1 MYASYFQ
8 HPVWLKAYTLTER
21 STPTNLKEGTSD
33 AAFNIGLATRRLNHW
48 RSREPFTDD
57 AVFAQRLKA
66 FKLSEAELSCLL
78 GESLESLSQR
88 LPVKPEWLITI
99 EQAYSCFYSDS
110 ANSSSNAR
118 EQSPLAGLPPSFLN
132 GFEPLLYHGIKRLQ
146 DGLSLLEQT
155 YPTAP
160 FNRQTT
166 KRSLLTHLFE
176 QLAIKCA
183 RTMVLELNVARLQG
197 DLVGDTPEER
207 FGDFIER
214 LRKPEVMLPIL
225 MEYPV
230 LARQLVTTLD
240 NWVAFCLELFDH
252 LSEDWE
258 AIRTTFSPTTD
269 PGLISHVYFGAGDTH
284 RGGRSVA
291 IVTFNS
297 GLRIVYKPRSLSTDV
312 HYSQL
317 LEWLNRHGVQPQFRI
332 LKVINGKA
340 HGWAEF
346 VESQGCST
354 EEEIDRFY
362 RRQGGYLALLY
373 ALEATDFHH
382 ENLIASGE
390 HPILVDLEALFHPRL
405 QTQMSGPQDAALADS
420 AMDHSVL
427 RVGLLPRRV
436 MSFDDMD
443 GVDLSGFGGRRG
455 QLTPLPVMSFE
466 QLATDEMH
474 VIRKRLEMP
483 GSLNRP
489 VLLGADVNVQ
499 DYTVSIIEGFTSVY
513 RLLMTRRDE
522 LLASNGPFAAFAE
535 DDVRAVLRQTRLYGS
550 LLNESHH
557 PDVLRDA
564 VDRDIL
570 FDRLWMG
577 IDYLPYIS
585 KIVDA
590 EISDLLR
597 GDIPVFLSRPNSR
610 DLWTSREECIPEFFE
625 ESSLDV
631 VRRRLRELNED
642 DLSLQTWFIK
652 ASMSTLSIGHGKNDF
667 ANSRL
672 NDSPEPEPA
681 TRERLLAA
689 ARAVGD
695 RLEVLA
701 LRDEHNVNWV
711 GLSFAGE
718 RTWTLM
724 PLTEE
729 LYNGNLG
736 VCLFLSYLGQ
746 VTGEE
751 RYIALARKVLMKIPE
766 RVRKIRTQVN
776 TISAF
781 NGLGALIYT
790 LAHAGALWDEAAL
803 IEAAEELVL
812 GLPELIDQDKTLDII
827 VGSAGCIG
835 ALLSLYHCTAS
846 PRAFNAAIQ
855 CAEHLL
861 THARPMKCGIGWE
874 TTIKSTAPLTGFSHG
889 ASGIASALLDVMS
902 LTGDLRF
909 KTAALQAFSYER
921 SVFSTSEMNWPDFR
935 ADLTPHNMPAF
946 MCTWCHGAPGVGRAR
961 LRALDHFDDAE
972 VRADLD
978 YAVKTTLAQGF
989 GHSHSLCHGDLG
1001 NLEFLMETAQGL
1013 HDSKLLNHVNHIAA
1027 SILLSIEKHGWL
1039 CSTPLSVE
1047 TPGLMTGL
1055 AGIGFGL
1062 LRLAEPA
1069 SVPSVLNLAPP
1080 IARLEGNFIGLDHQ

>member
-1 MYASYFQ
+1 MSEYASYFQ
-8 HPVWLKAYTLTER
+8 DPVWLKAYTLTER
-21 STPTNLKEGTSD
+21 STPTNFKEGTSD
-33 AAFNIGLATRRLNHW
+33 AAFNFGLATRRVNRW
-48 RSREPFTDD
+48 RSREPFTDHT
-57 AVFAQRLKA
+57 VFAQRLQA
-66 FKLSEAELSCLL
+66 FKLSEAELSYLL

-99 EQAYSCFYSDS
+99 EQAYACFYSDS
-110 ANSSSNAR
+110 ANSSSSAC

-132 GFEPLLYHGIKRLQ
+132 GFDPLLYHAIKRLQ
-146 DGLSLLEQT
+146 DGLSLLEQE
-155 YPTAP
+155 YPAAP
-160 FNRQTT
+160 FNRQTI
-166 KRSLLTHLFE
+166 KSALITHLFE

-197 DLVGDTPEER
+197 ELVGDTPEER
-207 FGDFIER
+207 FCDFAER

-230 LARQLVTTLD
+230 LARQIVTTVD
-240 NWVAFCLELFDH
+240 NWVAFCLELFEH
-252 LSEDWE
+252 LCEDWE
-258 AIRTTFSPTTD
+258 AIRTTFSPATE
-269 PGLISHVYFGAGDTH
+269 PGLISQVHLGAGDTH

-291 IVTFNS
+291 IVTFDS

-312 HYSQL
+312 HYNQL
-317 LEWLNRHGVQPQFRI
+317 LEWLNQHGVQPQFRI
-332 LKVINGKA
+332 LNVITGKA

-346 VESQGCST
+346 VQSQGCST

-373 ALEATDFHH
+373 ALEATDFPR

-405 QTQMSGPQDAALADS
+405 KTQMSGPQNAALADS
-420 AMDHSVL
+420 AMEYSVL

-436 MSFDDMD
+436 MSYDDID
-443 GVDLSGFGGRRG
+443 RVDLSGLGGRRD
-455 QLTPLPVMSFE
+455 QLTPLPVISFE
-466 QLATDEMH
+466 NRATDEMH
-474 VIRKRLEMP
+474 VSRKRVEMP

-489 VLLGADVNVQ
+489 LLLGADVNVQ
-499 DYTVSIIEGFTSVY
+499 DYTASVIEGFTSVY
-513 RLLMTRRDE
+513 RLLMTCRDE
-522 LLASNGPFAAFAE
+522 LLAGNGPFAAFA
-535 DDVRAVLRQTRLYGS
+535 DDEVRAVLRQTQLYGS
-550 LLNESHH
+550 LLHESHH

-610 DLWTSREECIPEFFE
+610 DLWTSREECVPEFFE

-631 VRRRLRELNED
+631 VSRRLRELNED
-642 DLSLQTWFIK
+642 DLSLQAWFIK
-652 ASMSTLSIGHGKNDF
+652 ASMSTLSIGHAKNDV
-667 ANSRL
+667 ANPGL
-672 NDSPEPEPA
+672 NDSPEPA

-701 LRDEHNVNWV
+701 LQDEHNVNWV
-711 GLSFAGE
+711 GLTAAGE

-724 PLTEE
+724 PLAED

-736 VCLFLSYLGQ
+736 VCLFLAYLGQ
-746 VTGEE
+746 TTGEE
-751 RYIALARKVLMKIPE
+751 RYIALARKVLMKIPG
-766 RVRKIRTQVN
+766 RVKKIRARVN
-776 TISAF
+776 TIGAF
-781 NGLGALIYT
+781 NGLGGLIYT
-790 LAHAGALWDEAAL
+790 LAHTGALWDETSL
-803 IEAAEELVL
+803 IEAAEELVS
-812 GLPELIDQDKTLDII
+812 GLPELIDQDKTFDII

-835 ALLSLYHCTAS
+835 GLLSLYHCTAS
-846 PRAFNAAIQ
+846 PTAFNAAVQ

-861 THARPMKCGIGWE
+861 THARSMKCGIGWE
-874 TTIKSTAPLTGFSHG
+874 TTSNSTAPLTGFSHG
-889 ASGIASALLDVMS
+889 ASGIACALLDVMS

-909 KTAALQAFSYER
+909 KTAALQAFTYER

-935 ADLTPHNMPAF
+935 AGPAPHKTHEEHIPSF
-946 MCTWCHGAPGVGRAR
+946 MCAWCHGAPGIGRAR
-961 LRALDHFDDAE
+961 LRALEHFDDAA

-1001 NLEFLMETAQGL
+1001 NLEFLMETARRL
-1013 HDSKLLNHVNHIAA
+1013 HDSKLLEHVNQIAA

-1039 CSTPLSVE
+1039 CGTPLSVE

-1062 LRLAEPA
+1062 LRLAEPV
-1069 SVPSVLNLAPP
+1069 SVPSVLSLAPP
-1080 IARLEGNFIGLDHQ
+1080 RALCE